1 MKKISVFMSNP
12 EEQKNSNPPFLNAAA
27 LGEKFSGWTFLT
39 NHTHVI
45 VCLSRDF
52 SLTVRSLALQIGITE
67 RSVQRILA
75 ELEESGVVKRT
86 KDGRRNLYSIDEEF
100 QLRHP
105 LEAHRSV
112 GDLLQALK

>member
-1 MKKISVFMSNP
+1 MSNSQEETPTDQQVP
-12 EEQKNSNPPFLNAAA
+12 EPSA

-45 VCLSRDF
+45 VCLSRD
-52 SLTVRSLALQIGITE
+52 SALTVRSLALQIGITE

-75 ELEESGVVKRT
+75 ELEEGGVVRRT
-86 KDGRRNLYSIDEEF
+86 KDGRRNLYSIDGDF

-105 LEAHRSV
+105 LEAHHTV
-112 GDLLQALK
+112 GDLLRALV

>member
-1 MKKISVFMSNP
+1 MNETP
-12 EEQKNSNPPFLNAAA
+12 EQGANNEDFKDPPI

-45 VCLSRDF
+45 VCLSRD
-52 SLTVRSLALQIGITE
+52 SALTVRSLALHIGITE

-75 ELEESGVVKRT
+75 ELEEGGVVQRT
-86 KDGRRNLYSIDEEF
+86 KDGRRNLYSIDETF

-105 LEAHRSV
+105 LEAHHNVS
-112 GDLLQALK
+112 DLLKALK